1 MQAKKHKKFVPFVV
15 PLCASCGSFPFS
27 QVGRISPAPG
37 RRYIAILR
45 KMPEIRDSPTWH
57 WRCLHIEGVSYV
69 RSSGL
74 DPSYSYPLLS
84 PVPVMLMRFT
94 RQVLYFLLAIAALSA
109 AACNRGDYVE
119 AARETR
125 QPTVTPAEQE
135 FLMKA
140 ADANLSN
147 IDVAR
152 LAMHKSQNSD
162 VKDFANMIQ
171 SDDASALEDLTDLMN
186 DKGVSLPNTLSPET
200 KTEIETMTAL
210 SGAELDREFAN
221 MMVAQ
226 LQKEIGMYHDQ
237 VEIAQTPDV
246 RKYAEDLLPRL
257 EMHLEKAQRLQS
269 KLFGESR
276 K

>member
-1 MQAKKHKKFVPFVV
+1 MALEMRQHRGVP
-15 PLCASCGSFPFS
+15 
-27 QVGRISPAPG
+27 
-37 RRYIAILR
+37 
-45 KMPEIRDSPTWH
+45 
-57 WRCLHIEGVSYV
+57 YV
-69 RSSGL
+69 RSNKL
-74 DPSYSYPLLS
+74 DPFDSYPLLF
-84 PVPVMLMRFT
+84 PVPVTLMRIT
-94 RQVLYFLLAIAALSA
+94 RQVLYFLLVVAALSV
-109 AACNRGDYVE
+109 AACNRGDNVE
-119 AARETR
+119 AAREKR

-140 ADANLSN
+140 ADANLSK

-221 MMVAQ
+221 VMVAQ
-226 LQKEIGMYHDQ
+226 HEKEIGMYHDQ
-237 VEIAQTPDV
+237 LEIAQTPDV

>member
-1 MQAKKHKKFVPFVV
+1 MALEVRQHRGVP
-15 PLCASCGSFPFS
+15 
-27 QVGRISPAPG
+27 
-37 RRYIAILR
+37 
-45 KMPEIRDSPTWH
+45 
-57 WRCLHIEGVSYV
+57 YV
-69 RSSGL
+69 RSNKL
-74 DPSYSYPLLS
+74 DPFDSYPLLF
-84 PVPVMLMRFT
+84 PVPVTLMRIT
-94 RQVLYFLLAIAALSA
+94 RQVLYFLLVVAALSV
-109 AACNRGDYVE
+109 AACNRGDNVE
-119 AARETR
+119 AAREKR

-186 DKGVSLPNTLSPET
+186 DKGVSLPNTLSPEM

-226 LQKEIGMYHDQ
+226 HQKEIGMYHDQ
-237 VEIAQTPDV
+237 LEIAQTPDV

-269 KLFGESR
+269 KLFGETR

>member
-1 MQAKKHKKFVPFVV
+1 M
-15 PLCASCGSFPFS
+15 
-27 QVGRISPAPG
+27 RI
-37 RRYIAILR
+37 
-45 KMPEIRDSPTWH
+45 
-57 WRCLHIEGVSYV
+57 
-69 RSSGL
+69 
-74 DPSYSYPLLS
+74 
-84 PVPVMLMRFT
+84 T
-94 RQVLYFLLAIAALSA
+94 RQVLYFLLVVAALSV
-109 AACNRGDYVE
+109 AACNRGDNVE
-119 AARETR
+119 AAREKR

-140 ADANLSN
+140 ADANLSK

-171 SDDASALEDLTDLMN
+171 SDGASALEDLTDLMN
-186 DKGVSLPNTLSPET
+186 EKGLSLPNTLSPEM

-226 LQKEIGMYHDQ
+226 HEKEIGMYHDQ
-237 VEIAQTPDV
+237 LEIAQTPDV

-269 KLFGESR
+269 KLFGETR

>member
-1 MQAKKHKKFVPFVV
+1 
-15 PLCASCGSFPFS
+15 
-27 QVGRISPAPG
+27 
-37 RRYIAILR
+37 
-45 KMPEIRDSPTWH
+45 MPQIRNSRTWY
-57 WRCLHIEGVSYV
+57 WRCVDIEGVRYV
-69 RSSGL
+69 RSSRP
-74 DPSYSYPLLS
+74 DPFDSYPLLF
-84 PVPVMLMRFT
+84 PVPVTLMRIT
-94 RQVLYFLLAIAALSA
+94 RQVLYFLLVVAALSV
-109 AACNRGDYVE
+109 AACNRGDNVE
-119 AARETR
+119 AAREKR

-171 SDDASALEDLTDLMN
+171 SDDASALEDLTNLMN
-186 DKGVSLPNTLSPET
+186 DKGVSLPNTLSPEM

-226 LQKEIGMYHDQ
+226 LQKEIGMRSEEHTSELQ
-237 VEIAQTPDV
+237 SLTNLVC
-246 RKYAEDLLPRL
+246 RLL
-257 EMHLEKAQRLQS
+257 LEK
-269 KLFGESR
+269 
-276 K
+276 

>member
-1 MQAKKHKKFVPFVV
+1 M
-15 PLCASCGSFPFS
+15 
-27 QVGRISPAPG
+27 RI
-37 RRYIAILR
+37 
-45 KMPEIRDSPTWH
+45 
-57 WRCLHIEGVSYV
+57 
-69 RSSGL
+69 
-74 DPSYSYPLLS
+74 
-84 PVPVMLMRFT
+84 T
-94 RQVLYFLLAIAALSA
+94 RQVLYFLLVVAALSV
-109 AACNRGDYVE
+109 AACNRGDNVE
-119 AARETR
+119 AAREKR

-226 LQKEIGMYHDQ
+226 HEKEIGMYHDQ
-237 VEIAQTPDV
+237 LEIAQTPDV

-257 EMHLEKAQRLQS
+257 EMHLEKSQRLQS

>member
-1 MQAKKHKKFVPFVV
+1 M
-15 PLCASCGSFPFS
+15 
-27 QVGRISPAPG
+27 RI
-37 RRYIAILR
+37 
-45 KMPEIRDSPTWH
+45 
-57 WRCLHIEGVSYV
+57 
-69 RSSGL
+69 
-74 DPSYSYPLLS
+74 
-84 PVPVMLMRFT
+84 T
-94 RQVLYFLLAIAALSA
+94 RQVLYFLLVVAALSA
-109 AACNRGDYVE
+109 AACNRGPDVE
-119 AARETR
+119 AAREKR

-152 LAMHKSQNSD
+152 LAIHKSQNSD

-171 SDDASALEDLTDLMN
+171 SDDASALEDLTGLMN
-186 DKGVSLPNTLSPET
+186 DKGVSLPNTLSPEM

-210 SGAELDREFAN
+210 SGPELDREFAN

-226 LQKEIGMYHDQ
+226 HQKEIGMYHDQ
-237 VEIAQTPDV
+237 LEIAQTPDV

>member
-1 MQAKKHKKFVPFVV
+1 
-15 PLCASCGSFPFS
+15 
-27 QVGRISPAPG
+27 
-37 RRYIAILR
+37 
-45 KMPEIRDSPTWH
+45 
-57 WRCLHIEGVSYV
+57 
-69 RSSGL
+69 
-74 DPSYSYPLLS
+74 
-84 PVPVMLMRFT
+84 
-94 RQVLYFLLAIAALSA
+94 
-109 AACNRGDYVE
+109 
-119 AARETR
+119 
-125 QPTVTPAEQE
+125 
-135 FLMKA
+135 
-140 ADANLSN
+140 
-147 IDVAR
+147 
-152 LAMHKSQNSD
+152 
-162 VKDFANMIQ
+162 
-171 SDDASALEDLTDLMN
+171 
-186 DKGVSLPNTLSPET
+186 LSPET

>member
-1 MQAKKHKKFVPFVV
+1 MALEVRQHTGGCP
-15 PLCASCGSFPFS
+15 
-27 QVGRISPAPG
+27 
-37 RRYIAILR
+37 
-45 KMPEIRDSPTWH
+45 
-57 WRCLHIEGVSYV
+57 YV
-69 RSSGL
+69 CSNRL
-74 DPSYSYPLLS
+74 DPFDSYPLLS
-84 PVPVMLMRFT
+84 LVPVTLMRIT
-94 RQVLYFLLAIAALSA
+94 RQALYFLLAIAALSV
-109 AACNRGDYVE
+109 AACNRGPNVE
-119 AARETR
+119 AAREKR

-171 SDDASALEDLTDLMN
+171 SDDASALEDLTNLMN
-186 DKGVSLPNTLSPET
+186 DKGVSLPNTLSPEM

-226 LQKEIGMYHDQ
+226 HEKEIGMYHDQ
-237 VEIAQTPDV
+237 LEIAQTPDV

>member
-1 MQAKKHKKFVPFVV
+1 M
-15 PLCASCGSFPFS
+15 
-27 QVGRISPAPG
+27 RI
-37 RRYIAILR
+37 
-45 KMPEIRDSPTWH
+45 
-57 WRCLHIEGVSYV
+57 
-69 RSSGL
+69 
-74 DPSYSYPLLS
+74 
-84 PVPVMLMRFT
+84 T
-94 RQVLYFLLAIAALSA
+94 RQVLYFLLVVAALSV
-109 AACNRGDYVE
+109 AACNRGDNVE
-119 AARETR
+119 AAREKR

-186 DKGVSLPNTLSPET
+186 DKGVSLPNTLSPEM

-226 LQKEIGMYHDQ
+226 HEKEIGMYHDQ
-237 VEIAQTPDV
+237 LEIAQTPDV

>member
-1 MQAKKHKKFVPFVV
+1 M
-15 PLCASCGSFPFS
+15 
-27 QVGRISPAPG
+27 RI
-37 RRYIAILR
+37 
-45 KMPEIRDSPTWH
+45 
-57 WRCLHIEGVSYV
+57 
-69 RSSGL
+69 
-74 DPSYSYPLLS
+74 
-84 PVPVMLMRFT
+84 T
-94 RQVLYFLLAIAALSA
+94 RQVLYFLLVVAALSV
-109 AACNRGDYVE
+109 AACNRGDNVE
-119 AARETR
+119 AAREKR
-125 QPTVTPAEQE
+125 QPTVTPEEQE

-171 SDDASALEDLTDLMN
+171 SDGASALEDLTDLMN
-186 DKGVSLPNTLSPET
+186 DKGVSLPNTLSPEM

-210 SGAELDREFAN
+210 SGPELDREFAN

-226 LQKEIGMYHDQ
+226 HQKEIGMYRDQ
-237 VEIAQTPDV
+237 LEIAQTPDV

>member
-1 MQAKKHKKFVPFVV
+1 MASEVRQHRGVP
-15 PLCASCGSFPFS
+15 
-27 QVGRISPAPG
+27 
-37 RRYIAILR
+37 
-45 KMPEIRDSPTWH
+45 
-57 WRCLHIEGVSYV
+57 YV
-69 RSSGL
+69 RSNKL
-74 DPSYSYPLLS
+74 DPFDSYPLLF
-84 PVPVMLMRFT
+84 PVPVTLMRIT
-94 RQVLYFLLAIAALSA
+94 RQVLYFLLAIAALSV
-109 AACNRGDYVE
+109 AACNRGTDVE
-119 AARETR
+119 AAREKR

-140 ADANLSN
+140 ADANLSK

-152 LAMHKSQNSD
+152 LAMHKSQNPD

-186 DKGVSLPNTLSPET
+186 DKGVSLPNTLSPEM

-226 LQKEIGMYHDQ
+226 HQKEIGMYHDQ
-237 VEIAQTPDV
+237 LEIAQTPDV

-257 EMHLEKAQRLQS
+257 EMHLEKAERLQS
-269 KLFGESR
+269 KLFGETR